1 MKKILNAWIKKSPW
15 YTEGEL
21 RDCKKFWDGVPYNLD
36 VINLGSN
43 SAKYGFCYDN
53 LSVNAFNMAMGPQCL
68 LMDYNI
74 LQYYSDH
81 LKQGATVI
89 IPLCPFSSMA
99 GYNYLIDSKY
109 HTFLPKERIP
119 NYNKKTLAK
128 IENLRNSPLST
139 YPLMR
144 CIVDVKNLLLRP
156 LRRKRSEEVNM
167 EVNADNWIKAWKNEF
182 EIVSFADTLSSENSK
197 NRNDSALILHDIV
210 AFCLSKGF
218 KPTVVL
224 PPVSENLLKRMD
236 DSMRKNYIVD
246 YIAMAK
252 LPDDVFLDYL
262 YSPEISHN
270 SDLFS
275 NAYFLNAEG
284 AKVFTKLLLN
294 KLEII

>member
-43 SAKYGFCYDN
+43 SAKYDFCYEG
-53 LSVNAFNMAMGPQCL
+53 LGINAFNMAMGPQCL
-68 LMDYNI
+68 LMDYNL

-81 LKQGATVI
+81 LKRGATVI

-109 HTFLPKERIP
+109 HTFLPKDRIP

-128 IENLRNSPLST
+128 IENLRNNPLST

-144 CIVDVKNLLLRP
+144 CIMDVKNLFLRP
-156 LRRKRSEEVNM
+156 FGIKRPEKVNM
-167 EVNADNWIKAWKNEF
+167 DMNADNWIKAWKNEF
-182 EIVSFADTLSSENSK
+182 DIISFSDALSLENSK
-197 NRNDSALILHDIV
+197 NREDSASILQNIV
-210 AFCLSKGF
+210 TYCIANELNPK
-218 KPTVVL
+218 VVL
-224 PPVSENLLKRMD
+224 PPVSEHLLKRMD
-236 DSMRKNYIVD
+236 ASMRKKYIDD

-252 LPDDVFLDYL
+252 LPEGVFLDYIDAPDIC
-262 YSPEISHN
+262 SN
-270 SDLFS
+270 SNLFS
-275 NAYFLNAEG
+275 NAYFLNTEG
-284 AKVFTKLLLN
+284 AKIFTTQLLN
-294 KLEII
+294 KLGII